1 MPWLSAGSAG
11 YPQVMIG
18 LRGLARTLIAGTFV
32 AGGLAAW
39 RRSATLAADAEGVT
53 EPIARALD
61 GAATSEQLVK
71 ANAAVQV
78 TAGGLFAVG
87 VAPRVMAIVLGA
99 SLVPTTLAT
108 HRFWE
113 VEDPTERRAQQ
124 LRFLEKAAVL
134 GGLAFAALDTGGRPS
149 VFWSGRRFAADV
161 GSSIGDTLSS
171 TTSSVGDLLPEV
183 GRP

>member
-1 MPWLSAGSAG
+1 
-11 YPQVMIG
+11 MIG
-18 LRGLARTLIAGTFV
+18 PRGLARTLIAGTFV

-39 RRSATLAADAEGVT
+39 KKSAKLAEDAEGVT

-61 GAATSEQLVK
+61 GTATGEQLVK
-71 ANAAVQV
+71 ANATVQIA
-78 TAGGLFAVG
+78 AGGLFAVG

-113 VEDPTERRAQQ
+113 ADDPEERRAEQ

-134 GGLAFAALDTGGRPS
+134 GGLAFAAIDTGGRPS
-149 VFWSGRRFAADV
+149 VFWSGRRLVADA

-171 TTSSVGDLLPEV
+171 TTATVADLLPA
-183 GRP
+183 